1 MANKWVWR
9 YKYPKKEKIVK
20 ISSKKNILF
29 LQKNNYLISDASGKL
44 FFYGNKGYGALVKQ
58 KKQSFLVKRK

>member
-44 FFYGNKGYGALVKQ
+44 FFTGIKDMEH
-58 KKQSFLVKRK
+58 S